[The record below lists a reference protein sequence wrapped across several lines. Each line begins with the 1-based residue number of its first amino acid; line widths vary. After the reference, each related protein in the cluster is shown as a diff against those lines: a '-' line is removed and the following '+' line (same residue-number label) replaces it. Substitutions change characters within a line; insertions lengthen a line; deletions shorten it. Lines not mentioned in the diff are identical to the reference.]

1 MVDVQSVDD
10 FLLGSGVP
18 AFSFGKIGDK
28 VTGTITAQ
36 EITQQTDFDTDEL
49 LFTKQGK
56 PLNQLVVTLDT
67 NLRDWEGT
75 SPDSNCRERDAS
87 EDDGKRKVYVK
98 SGGRDALAK
107 AVRKS
112 GNRGIKVGGKLSVE
126 LVDQVKIEGS
136 KYKKKV
142 FLDVY
147 TAPELSVEEEE
158 LENEVHAA
166 EKKSEPK
173 KETAATPENL
183 SPEAKAAL
191 EKLGLL

>member
-1 MVDVQSVDD
+1 MADVQSVDD
-10 FLLGSGVP
+10 FLLGSGTP

-28 VTGTITAQ
+28 VTGTITHQ

-49 LFTKQGK
+49 MFTKQGK
-56 PLNQLVVTLDT
+56 PLNQLVITLDT
-67 NLRDWEGT
+67 NLRNWEGT

-126 LVDQVKIEGS
+126 LVDQVKVEGS

-158 LENEVHAA
+158 LENEVHAEA
-166 EKKSEPK
+166 PPKSETK
-173 KETAATPENL
+173 AASTPDEL